1 MPQRAQQNKVATR
14 KEHDYRKNRKIR
26 KESKKEIKLRKTSKA
41 TLVIKKLEGR
51 KHIEKE

>member
-1 MPQRAQQNKVATR
+1 MPQRTQQNKVATR

-51 KHIEKE
+51 KHI